1 VNCEQV
7 LATAVID
14 TLLRENYGGLGGHV
28 RPGPALALPD
38 GRLLP
43 LRTDGFLADYRL
55 APGAAVTLGDVDG
68 LVMAL
73 SDPRDA
79 PGVAAFHSECREALT
94 GMRLMGS
101 RPVAADCHDSA
112 MRFDALAARLPH
124 PAYPTWASR
133 AGWSEADTLRYAPEF
148 MPVFSLSWAAV
159 PAGAVVRGGAAAV
172 PRWWPGM
179 ADVGLPG
186 TLARTHAL
194 FPVHPLTV
202 PAVTGPALTG
212 AALTGAAS
220 GGPGGCVPGTVV
232 APRTWLRVRPT
243 LSTRTVA
250 VSDREHLKMP
260 LAASTLGLRNR
271 RAIPP
276 ATLSDGALAHR
287 VVRMAVTADPWLGA
301 HLLLADDTSYAHAGH
316 PYLGYLLRRLPS
328 AAGSVVP
335 VAALLA
341 PAGDGRLVI
350 DDLAGPDA
358 AAWFRTYLDVLFGV
372 AVRLFVRFGIALESH
387 QQNLSVVAG
396 RGGPRLLMKDFDGT
410 LMNYARLAAAL
421 GASTP
426 QPPDFLDQRLLTDA
440 DSALADV
447 FITITVHL
455 CAGAIAFGLAA
466 RRRLP
471 LELALGLV
479 RQSLTAAL
487 DACARDARGV
497 PDAAA
502 ALLRARVLDADRLPG
517 KAMVTAGTLVD
528 KARTGA
534 RDINKFY
541 GTSGPNYLAVSA

>member
-14 TLLRENYGGLGGHV
+14 TLLRENYGGLGGQV
-28 RPGPALALPD
+28 RPGPVLTLPD

-55 APGAAVTLGDVDG
+55 GPGAAVTLADVDAM
-68 LVMAL
+68 VTAL

-79 PGVAAFHSECREALT
+79 TGVAAFRGECREALT

-101 RPVAADCHDSA
+101 RPVATDCHDSA
-112 MRFDALAARLPH
+112 TRFDALAARLPH

-133 AGWSEADTLRYAPEF
+133 TGWSEADTLRYAPEF
-148 MPVFSLSWAAV
+148 MPMFPLSWAAV
-159 PAGAVVRGGAAAV
+159 PADAVVRGGAGAV

-179 ADVGLPG
+179 ADVGLPV

-202 PAVTGPALTG
+202 PALTGPALTG
-212 AALTGAAS
+212 PAAA
-220 GGPGGCVPGTVV
+220 GPGGCVPGTVV
-232 APRTWLRVRPT
+232 APRAWLRVRPT

-250 VSDREHLKMP
+250 VSGREHLKLP

-276 ATLSDGALAHR
+276 ATLADGALVHR

-328 AAGSVVP
+328 AAGPFVP

-341 PAGDGRLVI
+341 PAGDGWLVI

-358 AAWFRTYLDVLFGV
+358 AAWLRSYLDVLFGV

-387 QQNLSVVAG
+387 QQNLSVVPG
-396 RGGPRLLMKDFDGT
+396 PGGPRLLMKDFDGT
-410 LMNYARLAAAL
+410 LINYARLAPAL
-421 GASTP
+421 GAATP
-426 QPPDFLDQRLLTDA
+426 PPSEFLDQRLLTDS

-455 CAGAIAFGLAA
+455 CAGAIAFGLAG

-471 LELALGLV
+471 LESALGLV

-487 DACARDARGV
+487 DACALDDRGV

-541 GTSGPNYLAVSA
+541 GTSGPNYLTVSA

>member
-1 VNCEQV
+1 VNYEQV

-55 APGAAVTLGDVDG
+55 GPGAAVTLADVDG
-68 LVMAL
+68 VVTAL

-79 PGVAAFHSECREALT
+79 AGVAAFRTECREALT

-101 RPVAADCHDSA
+101 RPIAAGCHDSA
-112 MRFDALAARLPH
+112 IRFEALAARLPH

-133 AGWSEADTLRYAPEF
+133 AGWSEADALRYAPEF
-148 MPVFSLSWAAV
+148 MPVFSLCWAAV
-159 PAGAVVRGGAAAV
+159 PAGAVVRGGAGAMMPGGGGAV
-172 PRWWPGM
+172 PRWWPDM
-179 ADVGLPG
+179 AGVGLPG

-202 PAVTGPALTG
+202 PALT
-212 AALTGAAS
+212 
-220 GGPGGCVPGTVV
+220 VPGIVM
-232 APRTWLRVRPT
+232 APRAWLRVRPT

-250 VSDREHLKMP
+250 VSDREHLKLP
-260 LAASTLGLRNR
+260 LTASTLGLRNR

-276 ATLSDGALAHR
+276 ATLADGALVHR
-287 VVRMAVTADPWLGA
+287 VVRMAGVADPWLGA

-328 AAGSVVP
+328 AAGPVVP

-341 PAGDGRLVI
+341 PTGDGRLVI

-358 AAWFRTYLDVLFGV
+358 AAWFRSYLDVLFGV
-372 AVRLFVRFGIALESH
+372 AVRLFVRFGVALESH
-387 QQNLSVVAG
+387 QQNLSVVTG
-396 RGGPRLLMKDFDGT
+396 PGGPRLLMKDFDGT
-410 LMNYARLAAAL
+410 LINYARLAEAF
-421 GASTP
+421 GAGTP
-426 QPPDFLDQRLLTDA
+426 LPSEFLDQRLLTDS

-455 CAGAIAFGLAA
+455 CAGAIAFGLAR

-471 LELALGLV
+471 LEAALRLV
-479 RQSLTAAL
+479 RHSLTAAL
-487 DACARDARGV
+487 DACALDPRGV

-541 GTSGPNYLAVSA
+541 GTSGPNYLAVPA